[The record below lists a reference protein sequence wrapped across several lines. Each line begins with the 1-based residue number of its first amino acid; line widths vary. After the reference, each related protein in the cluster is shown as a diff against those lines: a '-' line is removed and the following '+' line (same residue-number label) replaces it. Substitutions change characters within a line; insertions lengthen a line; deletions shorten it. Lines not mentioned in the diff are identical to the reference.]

1 MMMTTGGRVSA
12 RQLQRD
18 LGVTYKTAWRIR
30 DKLRLAMSGGEPV
43 WRELA
48 ATLAGHRTGPQQGPS
63 PTDTDVPVA
72 VADHGGDTHHNLPT
86 YLTRFVGREREI
98 RAAIRWLRRS
108 RLVTL
113 VGPGGCGKTRLAL
126 RVAMTE
132 FERHRDGVWWV
143 DLARLA
149 PGQAITGA
157 VSTVVGVPERSD
169 SDPAAGLIRR
179 LKGASTLM
187 VLDNCEHVLGE
198 CADLAER
205 LLSACP
211 AMRLL
216 ATSRE
221 PFALAGELVYPVPSL
236 PVPDATT
243 APVPDVVGR
252 VEAVRLFVD
261 RATMVRPGFRL
272 DTTNVDAV
280 ADICRQVDGIA
291 LAIELA
297 AARVATLSPAQIAS
311 ALTDALRILTA
322 GRRAW
327 R

>member
-1 MMMTTGGRVSA
+1 MSQRDPLTAEIPQCFTAAVGHGDRGSHSSGPSTERDVGRAFAREFPTDDACLNYLWRVRFAPDGDHAWCPRCRAVRLFRRYDLAAPRRSWTCTRCGHHLYPTAGTIFARSPTGLRRWFYAAHMMMTTGGRVSA
-12 RQLQRD
+12 RQLQRE

-63 PTDTDVPVA
+63 PTDTDVLVA

-98 RAAIRWLRRS
+98 RAAIQWLRKS

-113 VGPGGCGKTRLAL
+113 VGPGGCGKTRPTL

-157 VSTVVGVPERSD
+157 PCPLWSVCRSAPTRIRPPD
-169 SDPAAGLIRR
+169 SS
-179 LKGASTLM
+179 GAS
-187 VLDNCEHVLGE
+187 
-198 CADLAER
+198 
-205 LLSACP
+205 
-211 AMRLL
+211 
-216 ATSRE
+216 
-221 PFALAGELVYPVPSL
+221 
-236 PVPDATT
+236 
-243 APVPDVVGR
+243 
-252 VEAVRLFVD
+252 
-261 RATMVRPGFRL
+261 RARP
-272 DTTNVDAV
+272 
-280 ADICRQVDGIA
+280 
-291 LAIELA
+291 
-297 AARVATLSPAQIAS
+297 P
-311 ALTDALRILTA
+311 
-322 GRRAW
+322 
-327 R
+327 